1 MDLIDKKISE
11 KLKLFEFI
19 DKKYGADI
27 FSPEKAPPKK
37 SDINQIK
44 NLYPNSFLEKESN
57 SNKEIY
63 DNIYSDFKTNSF
75 KEYFQSPSNNNTLDT
90 NKTRYN
96 SKFKKNQKKNL
107 RNTKSNDY
115 LNKDKDFLANRTAE
129 NSLKSKYGYNE
140 NNNSKKNLKILYPPN
155 DSGNR
160 LYNYGYYIKNKI
172 NKKRQKE
179 EEKMRREMTPKILN
193 RSKEMI
199 KDKDRDP
206 NKFEERL
213 YYAEKNDE
221 DDSIYNRRR
230 TLSRENINYEKYMN
244 TKFTY
249 HPKIN
254 KKSLLIASKLE
265 PSTLRINRKKSNNS
279 HILEEKNVFDYY
291 SNLFKDRTYI
301 YKRKVQNLSPSC
313 GNEKSNELYK
323 KGMQEIKK
331 KEKNYK
337 ENLLKKKEEYKNYS
351 YHPKITKTYSNNLEN
366 NKDKKN
372 KNKIKKSKN
381 EDIYN
386 KNKEWKKRLE
396 KENIMKK
403 KKYEES
409 ENKKY
414 TFKPEIN
421 KSNMQNDVPFIMK
434 NIQQMNDYVNKRRKA
449 LKKKKEEENYR
460 KKKLGLNANNYNV
473 KTTIPKE
480 FDLKTEQ
487 RSKSNKKE
495 RDINI
500 LNRNLRKKDEFY
512 NQALILANKN
522 AKIKNEGFSGM
533 NMVGFE
539 ECKNNF
545 WNDNSFNY
553 YNKGMK
559 PGYSMTKS
567 QQEFLNAVNDLHVTI
582 DKINI

>member
-19 DKKYGADI
+19 DKKYGANLE
-27 FSPEKAPPKK
+27 SPEKAPPKK
-37 SDINQIK
+37 SDLNQIK
-44 NLYPNSFLEKESN
+44 NLGPTTYQQKESS

-63 DNIYSDFKTNSF
+63 DNIYSDFKTNSY
-75 KEYFQSPSNNNTLDT
+75 KEYFQSPSNNTLDS
-90 NKTRYN
+90 NKTKYN
-96 SKFKKNQKKNL
+96 SKFKKNPKKNL
-107 RNTKSNDY
+107 RNIHGNDY

-129 NSLKSKYGYNE
+129 NTLKSKLGY
-140 NNNSKKNLKILYPPN
+140 NNNSRKNLRTLYPPN

-179 EEKMRREMTPKILN
+179 EEKMRRQMTPKILN

-206 NKFEERL
+206 NKFEDRL
-213 YYAEKNDE
+213 YYAEKNDA

-230 TLSRENINYEKYMN
+230 TLSRENINYEKYLN

-279 HILEEKNVFDYY
+279 HILEEKNVLDYY
-291 SNLFKDRTYI
+291 SNLFKDRTYT
-301 YKRKVQNLSPSC
+301 YKKKVANLSPSC
-313 GNEKSNELYK
+313 GTEKSNELYM
-323 KGMQEIKK
+323 KGMQDIKR
-331 KEKNYK
+331 KEKTYN

-351 YHPKITKTYSNNLEN
+351 YHPKISKTYSNNLET
-366 NKDKKN
+366 KDKTN
-372 KNKIKKSKN
+372 KNKSKNKKSK
-381 EDIYN
+381 EDIYT

-396 KENIMKK
+396 KENIMKR
-403 KKYEES
+403 KKYDEL

-421 KSNMQNDVPFIMK
+421 KLNMQNDVPFIMK
-434 NIQQMNDYVNKRRKA
+434 NIQQMNDYVNKRRKI
-449 LKKKKEEENYR
+449 LKNKKEEENYR
-460 KKKLGLNANNYNV
+460 KKKFGLNANNYNV

-495 RDINI
+495 RDMNI
-500 LNRNLRKKDEFY
+500 LNKNLKKKDEFY

-533 NMVGFE
+533 NIVGIE
-539 ECKNNF
+539 ESKNNF
-545 WNDNSFNY
+545 WNDNNYNY

-559 PGYSMTKS
+559 SGYSMTKS
-567 QQEFLNAVNDLHVTI
+567 QQEFLNAVNDLHITI

>member
-19 DKKYGADI
+19 DKKYGANLE
-27 FSPEKAPPKK
+27 SPEKAPPKK
-37 SDINQIK
+37 SDLNQIK
-44 NLYPNSFLEKESN
+44 NLGPTTYQQKESS

-63 DNIYSDFKTNSF
+63 DNIYSDFKTNSY
-75 KEYFQSPSNNNTLDT
+75 KEYFQSPSNNTLDS
-90 NKTRYN
+90 NKTKYN
-96 SKFKKNQKKNL
+96 SKFKKNPKKNL
-107 RNTKSNDY
+107 RNIHGNDY

-129 NSLKSKYGYNE
+129 NTLKSKLGY
-140 NNNSKKNLKILYPPN
+140 NNNSRKNLRTLYPPN

-179 EEKMRREMTPKILN
+179 EEKMRRQMTPKILN

-206 NKFEERL
+206 NKFEDRL
-213 YYAEKNDE
+213 YYAEKNDA

-265 PSTLRINRKKSNNS
+265 PSTLRINRKKANNS
-279 HILEEKNVFDYY
+279 HILEEKNVLDYY
-291 SNLFKDRTYI
+291 SNLFKDRTYT
-301 YKRKVQNLSPSC
+301 YKKKVANLSPSC
-313 GNEKSNELYK
+313 GTEKSNELYM
-323 KGMQEIKK
+323 KGMQDIKR
-331 KEKNYK
+331 KEKTYN

-351 YHPKITKTYSNNLEN
+351 YHPKISKTYSNNLET
-366 NKDKKN
+366 KDKTN
-372 KNKIKKSKN
+372 KNKSKNKKSK
-381 EDIYN
+381 EDIYT

-396 KENIMKK
+396 KENIMKR
-403 KKYEES
+403 KKYDEL

-421 KSNMQNDVPFIMK
+421 KINMQNDVPFIMK
-434 NIQQMNDYVNKRRKA
+434 NIQQMNDYVNKRRKI
-449 LKKKKEEENYR
+449 LKNKKEEENYR

-495 RDINI
+495 RDMNI
-500 LNRNLRKKDEFY
+500 LNKNLKKKDEFY

-533 NMVGFE
+533 NMVGIE
-539 ECKNNF
+539 ESKNNF
-545 WNDNSFNY
+545 WNDNNYNY

-559 PGYSMTKS
+559 SGYSMTKS
-567 QQEFLNAVNDLHVTI
+567 QQEFLNAVNDLHITI

>member
-19 DKKYGADI
+19 DKKYGANLE
-27 FSPEKAPPKK
+27 SPEKAPPKK
-37 SDINQIK
+37 SDLNQIK
-44 NLYPNSFLEKESN
+44 SLGPTTFQQKESS

-63 DNIYSDFKTNSF
+63 DNIYSDFKTNSY
-75 KEYFQSPSNNNTLDT
+75 KEYFQSPSNNTLDS
-90 NKTRYN
+90 NKTKYN
-96 SKFKKNQKKNL
+96 SKFKKNPKKNL
-107 RNTKSNDY
+107 RNIHGNDY

-129 NSLKSKYGYNE
+129 NTLKSKLGY
-140 NNNSKKNLKILYPPN
+140 NNNSRKNLRTLYPPN

-179 EEKMRREMTPKILN
+179 EEKMRRQMTPKILN

-206 NKFEERL
+206 NKFEDRL
-213 YYAEKNDE
+213 YYAEKNDA

-230 TLSRENINYEKYMN
+230 TLSRENINYEKYLN

-265 PSTLRINRKKSNNS
+265 PSTLRINRKKANNS
-279 HILEEKNVFDYY
+279 HILEEKNVLDYY
-291 SNLFKDRTYI
+291 SNLFKDRTYT
-301 YKRKVQNLSPSC
+301 YKKKVANLSPSC
-313 GNEKSNELYK
+313 GTEKSNELYM
-323 KGMQEIKK
+323 KGMQDIKR
-331 KEKNYK
+331 KEKTYN

-351 YHPKITKTYSNNLEN
+351 YHPKISKTYSNNLET
-366 NKDKKN
+366 KDKTN
-372 KNKIKKSKN
+372 KNKSKNKKSK
-381 EDIYN
+381 EDIYT

-396 KENIMKK
+396 KENIMKR
-403 KKYEES
+403 KKYDEL

-421 KSNMQNDVPFIMK
+421 KLNMQNDVPFIMK
-434 NIQQMNDYVNKRRKA
+434 NIQQMNDYVNKRRKI
-449 LKKKKEEENYR
+449 LKNKKEEENYR

-495 RDINI
+495 RDMNI
-500 LNRNLRKKDEFY
+500 LNKNLKKKDEFY

-533 NMVGFE
+533 NMVGIE
-539 ECKNNF
+539 ESKNNF
-545 WNDNSFNY
+545 WNDNNYNY

-559 PGYSMTKS
+559 SGYSMTKS
-567 QQEFLNAVNDLHVTI
+567 QQEFLNAVNDLHITI

>member
-19 DKKYGADI
+19 DKKYGANLE
-27 FSPEKAPPKK
+27 SPEKAPPKK
-37 SDINQIK
+37 SDLNQIK
-44 NLYPNSFLEKESN
+44 NLGPTTYQQKESN

-63 DNIYSDFKTNSF
+63 DNIYSDFKTNSY
-75 KEYFQSPSNNNTLDT
+75 KEYFQSPSNNTLDS
-90 NKTRYN
+90 NKTKYN
-96 SKFKKNQKKNL
+96 SKFKKNPKKNL
-107 RNTKSNDY
+107 RNIHGNDY

-129 NSLKSKYGYNE
+129 NTLKSKLGY
-140 NNNSKKNLKILYPPN
+140 NNNSRKNLRTLYPPN

-179 EEKMRREMTPKILN
+179 EEKMRRQMTPKILN

-206 NKFEERL
+206 NKFEDRL
-213 YYAEKNDE
+213 YYAEKNDA

-230 TLSRENINYEKYMN
+230 TLSRENINYEKYLN

-265 PSTLRINRKKSNNS
+265 PSTLRINRKKANNS
-279 HILEEKNVFDYY
+279 HILEEKNVLDYY
-291 SNLFKDRTYI
+291 SNLFKDRTYT
-301 YKRKVQNLSPSC
+301 YKKKVANLSPSC
-313 GNEKSNELYK
+313 GTEKSNELYM
-323 KGMQEIKK
+323 KGMQDIKR
-331 KEKNYK
+331 KEKTYN

-351 YHPKITKTYSNNLEN
+351 YHPKISKTYSNNLET
-366 NKDKKN
+366 KDKTN
-372 KNKIKKSKN
+372 KNKSKNKKSK
-381 EDIYN
+381 EDIYT

-396 KENIMKK
+396 KENIIKR
-403 KKYEES
+403 KKYDEL

-421 KSNMQNDVPFIMK
+421 KLNMQNDVPFIMK
-434 NIQQMNDYVNKRRKA
+434 NIQQMNDYVNKRRKI
-449 LKKKKEEENYR
+449 LKNKKEEENYR

-495 RDINI
+495 RDMNI
-500 LNRNLRKKDEFY
+500 LNKNLKKKDEFY

-533 NMVGFE
+533 NMVGIE
-539 ECKNNF
+539 ESKNNF
-545 WNDNSFNY
+545 WNDNNYNY

-559 PGYSMTKS
+559 SGYSMTKS
-567 QQEFLNAVNDLHVTI
+567 QQEFLNAVNDLHITI

>member
-19 DKKYGADI
+19 DKKYGANLE
-27 FSPEKAPPKK
+27 SPEKAPPKK
-37 SDINQIK
+37 SDLNQIK
-44 NLYPNSFLEKESN
+44 NLGPTTYQQKESS

-63 DNIYSDFKTNSF
+63 DNIYSDFKTNSY
-75 KEYFQSPSNNNTLDT
+75 KEYFQSPSNNTLDS
-90 NKTRYN
+90 NKTKYN
-96 SKFKKNQKKNL
+96 SKFKKNPKKNL
-107 RNTKSNDY
+107 RNIHGNDY

-129 NSLKSKYGYNE
+129 NTLKSKLGY
-140 NNNSKKNLKILYPPN
+140 NNNSRKNLRTLYPPN

-179 EEKMRREMTPKILN
+179 EEKMRRQMTPKILN

-206 NKFEERL
+206 NKFEDRL
-213 YYAEKNDE
+213 YYAEKNDA

-230 TLSRENINYEKYMN
+230 TLSRENINYEKYLN

-265 PSTLRINRKKSNNS
+265 PSTLRINRKKANNS
-279 HILEEKNVFDYY
+279 HILEEKNVLDYY
-291 SNLFKDRTYI
+291 SNLFKDRTYT
-301 YKRKVQNLSPSC
+301 YKKKVANLSPSC
-313 GNEKSNELYK
+313 GTEKSNELYM
-323 KGMQEIKK
+323 KGMQDIKR
-331 KEKNYK
+331 KEKTYN

-351 YHPKITKTYSNNLEN
+351 YHPKISKTYSNNLET
-366 NKDKKN
+366 KDKTN
-372 KNKIKKSKN
+372 KNKGKNKKSK
-381 EDIYN
+381 EDIYT

-396 KENIMKK
+396 KENIMKR
-403 KKYEES
+403 KKYDEL

-421 KSNMQNDVPFIMK
+421 KINMQNDVPFIMK
-434 NIQQMNDYVNKRRKA
+434 NIQQMNDYVNKRRKI
-449 LKKKKEEENYR
+449 LKNKKEEENYR

-495 RDINI
+495 RDMNI
-500 LNRNLRKKDEFY
+500 LNKNLKIKDEFY

-533 NMVGFE
+533 NMVGIE
-539 ECKNNF
+539 ESKNNF
-545 WNDNSFNY
+545 WNDNNYNY